1 MSTPTLL
8 PCGNGLAVEC
18 VSNSADTIIIQVRT
32 TSSSACCSLCGHASR
47 RVHSRYGRILA
58 DLPWNTLT
66 VRIRVSARK
75 FFCLNPACER
85 RIFTEPLPDLARRYA
100 RKTLRLADTLLQLT
114 HLLGGEAAA
123 RIARLLGLLLSP
135 AGLLKRL
142 KKVSGHR
149 LTSKTPRV
157 LGLDDFAFRRGTR
170 YGTLLLDLET
180 RQPIDMLPDREGR
193 TVETWLKEHSGIEI
207 VSRDRSRVF
216 ADAVTQAAPQAKQ
229 VADRFHLVHN
239 LMEALEKQVKS
250 EYNAI
255 RQTLD
260 PPAPV
265 QEDEGFAPLTRRQ
278 ERAREQSRQQRLER
292 WQKVRDLGQQ
302 GYAKKEIARML
313 SLDVHT
319 VRDYLR
325 SDTFPERRSRSS
337 PPGKLDAYRDFM
349 LQRWEE
355 GCHNALQLWRELKA
369 QGFSGGA
376 TAVRDFVRPL
386 RQTEGVLAPRRAKRA
401 VPSVRSLTWLL
412 VREKDRTPEQTQML
426 ETLFAS
432 CPALTTSRQLVQDF
446 RALLKSKVAAD
457 LQPWLQRAKE
467 SKLTEFVT
475 FARGIEADLVAV
487 EAAITEKWSNGPTEG
502 HVNRLKFV
510 KRQGYGRAGFALLK
524 ARVLPL
530 TA

>member
-1 MSTPTLL
+1 
-8 PCGNGLAVEC
+8 
-18 VSNSADTIIIQVRT
+18 
-32 TSSSACCSLCGHASR
+32 
-47 RVHSRYGRILA
+47 
-58 DLPWNTLT
+58 
-66 VRIRVSARK
+66 
-75 FFCLNPACER
+75 
-85 RIFTEPLPDLARRYA
+85 
-100 RKTLRLADTLLQLT
+100 
-114 HLLGGEAAA
+114 
-123 RIARLLGLLLSP
+123 
-135 AGLLKRL
+135 
-142 KKVSGHR
+142 
-149 LTSKTPRV
+149 
-157 LGLDDFAFRRGTR
+157 
-170 YGTLLLDLET
+170 
-180 RQPIDMLPDREGR
+180 MLPDREGR
-193 TVETWLKEHSGIEI
+193 TVEKWLQEHPGIEI

-216 ADAVTQAAPQAKQ
+216 ADAVTQALPQAKQ

-250 EYNAI
+250 EYNVI

-292 WQKVRDLGQQ
+292 WQKVRDLSEQ

-325 SDTFPERRSRSS
+325 ADTFPERRSRSS
-337 PPGKLDAYRDFM
+337 PPGKLDAYQDF
-349 LQRWEE
+349 LLRRWEE

-369 QGFSGGA
+369 QGFTGRA

-386 RQTEGVLAPRRAKRA
+386 RQTEGVLAPRRAKRT

-412 VREKDRTPEQTQML
+412 VREKDRTPRTDADAGN
-426 ETLFAS
+426 TLCNRVPLWQPAVNWFKTFAPCS
-432 CPALTTSRQLVQDF
+432 
-446 RALLKSKVAAD
+446 
-457 LQPWLQRAKE
+457 RAKSRRSATLAATRKE
-467 SKLTEFVT
+467 SDLTEFVT
-475 FARGIEADLVAV
+475 FARGIEADLAAV

-510 KRQGYGRAGFALLK
+510 KRQGYGRAGFDLLK

-530 TA
+530 AA